1 MHPKHRVGLTIEK
14 NALGDEGEGIIMFPG
29 SQVIIDGQKL
39 RNGYQYDIDS
49 MVLDEYA
56 GQVTADHWDAI
67 DMLVGK
73 VINCRKEDGA
83 VKIDGIQFAMNS
95 ASGRLAHDL
104 MAEGFLTDMSVE
116 TYGPWPDQ
124 SDDTYYKAKLIGLS
138 VVVVGNSR
146 SARVKQLVRN
156 SLAKAK
162 EDGLDITAVE
172 AAVKVDPEPEP
183 KPKPEPRAP
192 QPAAAPAKQAASTA
206 TKQVEQPMFKTIKN
220 SRDFAIKITYK
231 NAAGDEVST
240 ELAPGAT
247 VDVSEDQAEAV
258 ENQITKAE
266 VPKPDFK
273 ADIAEAVNAAVA
285 PLSEKLT
292 ELEKKQFNSQA
303 KAPEVQKANPA
314 DAPKAPGVTKNK
326 FEDMDWRERVGFQI
340 NASITKDFASMQK
353 LHEMNQYH
361 LEKLKEAKV
370 VNAAI
375 TLDSFSGFVLPPEMI
390 TEIQGVQSN
399 YQPLLAA
406 FPFQETLRTKMTWL
420 ERDGEIEMEDVSM
433 IDEGTDTNLKPIKDY
448 GTTTRDTELT
458 EFAAVTPVDASA
470 IRFSAIDVVAD
481 IAAAYR
487 RAYDSKLAQ
496 SIIGRLEQAVE
507 YNGNSVPFSLAGGEV
522 SGLTSL
528 IDAWAEIAEFTP
540 DGTFLLSTASV
551 ARIMK
556 AQVKAGTN
564 GPLVEVFTKGP
575 DGRSL
580 FLDRPYILVPSSLLP
595 TIDTTQTKSL
605 SFEGDSVTV
614 NSGIF
619 YVNPSVWKG
628 RVSGGLSY
636 SVSDQAAYEQ
646 GSTVK
651 SAFQRDQVLFRGYG
665 YRASAI
671 LDRSQVSA
679 IGALGVS

>member
-14 NALGDEGEGIIMFPG
+14 NALGDEGEGIIRFPG
-29 SQVIIDGQKL
+29 GQIIIDGQTL
-39 RNGYQYDIDS
+39 RNGRKYDIES

-56 GQVTADHWDAI
+56 GQVTADHWDSLETI
-67 DMLVGK
+67 VGK
-73 VINCRKEDGA
+73 VINVRKDGDA

-95 ASGRLAHDL
+95 AAGRLAHDL
-104 MAEGFLTDMSVE
+104 MADGFLTDMSVE
-116 TYGPWPDQ
+116 TYGPWPDE

-162 EDGLDITAVE
+162 EDGLDTSAVE
-172 AAVKVDPEPEP
+172 AAVDIKPEPEP
-183 KPKPEPRAP
+183 KPEPPAP

-206 TKQVEQPMFKTIKN
+206 NKQDEQPMFKTIKN

-231 NAAGDEVST
+231 NAAGDEVSA

-258 ENQITKAE
+258 EKQINEAQA
-266 VPKPDFK
+266 PKPDFK

-285 PLSEKLT
+285 PLTEKVT

-303 KAPEVQKANPA
+303 HAPEPQKAQPGEVPA
-314 DAPKAPGVTKNK
+314 GPSVNKNK

-340 NASITKDFASMQK
+340 NASVNKDFASMQK
-353 LHEMNQYH
+353 LHEMNEYH
-361 LEKLKEAKV
+361 LEKLKEAKI
-370 VNAAI
+370 VNSAL
-375 TLDSFSGFVLPPEMI
+375 TLTDFSDFVLPPEMI
-390 TEIQGVQSN
+390 TEIQGQHSN
-399 YQPLLAA
+399 YSPLLAA
-406 FPFQETLRTKMTWL
+406 FPFQETLRLKMQWL
-420 ERDGEIEMEDVSM
+420 ERSGDIEMTDVSM
-433 IDEGTDTNLKPIKDY
+433 IDENTNSNLKPISEY
-448 GTTTRDTELT
+448 ATTTRSTELK

-470 IRFSAIDVVAD
+470 IRFSAIDIISDV
-481 IAAAYR
+481 AAAYR
-487 RAYDSKLAQ
+487 RAYDYKLAQ
-496 SIIGRLEQAVE
+496 SVIGRLEQAVE
-507 YNGNSVPFSLAGGEV
+507 YNGNTVPFSLLGGEV
-522 SGLTSL
+522 SALTSL
-528 IDAWAEIAEFTP
+528 VDAWAEIAEFTP

-556 AQVKAGTN
+556 AQIKAGTN

-595 TIDTTQTKSL
+595 TVDTNQTKTL
-605 SFEGDSVTV
+605 SFEGNTVTV
-614 NSGIF
+614 NNGIF
-619 YVNPSVWKG
+619 YVDPTVWKG
-628 RVSGGLSY
+628 RVSGGLNY

-646 GSTVK
+646 SGTVK

>member
-14 NALGDEGEGIIMFPG
+14 NALGDEGEGIIRFPG
-29 SQVIIDGQKL
+29 GQIIIDGQTL
-39 RNGYQYDIDS
+39 RNGRKYDIES

-56 GQVTADHWDAI
+56 GQVTADHWDSLETI
-67 DMLVGK
+67 VGK
-73 VINCRKEDGA
+73 VINVRKDGDA

-95 ASGRLAHDL
+95 AAGRLAHDL
-104 MAEGFLTDMSVE
+104 MADGFLTDMSVE
-116 TYGPWPDQ
+116 TYGPWPDE

-162 EDGLDITAVE
+162 EDGLDTAAVE
-172 AAVKVDPEPEP
+172 AAVQVDPEPES
-183 KPKPEPRAP
+183 KPEPPAP

-206 TKQVEQPMFKTIKN
+206 NKQDEQPMFKTIKN

-258 ENQITKAE
+258 EKQLNEAE
-266 VPKPDFK
+266 APKPDFK

-285 PLSEKLT
+285 PLTEKVA

-303 KAPEVQKANPA
+303 KAPDVQKGDPA

-361 LEKLKEAKV
+361 LEKLKEAKI

-433 IDEGTDTNLKPIKDY
+433 IDEGTDTNLKPLKDY

-487 RAYDSKLAQ
+487 RAYDSKLAK

-507 YNGNSVPFSLAGGEV
+507 YNGNTVPFSLAGGEV

-556 AQVKAGTN
+556 AQIKAGTN

-619 YVNPSVWKG
+619 YVNPTVWKG
-628 RVSGGLSY
+628 RVSGGLNY